1 MSAARAVAIAVVGH
15 TNTGKTSLLRT
26 LSRDTRF
33 GEVSDR
39 PAATRDV
46 QGVMLLADG
55 DAAVALYDTPGLE
68 DAMGVSALLARE
80 HAGAA
85 DPVAAVEAFVA
96 GDHGKGRYEQEA
108 KVLRQLLRSDAA
120 LYVIDAREPVLAKH
134 REELRLLAACGRPL
148 MPVLNFIASA
158 EADANAWR
166 EQLARVGLHVLAE
179 FDTVVYDAQAER
191 SVFDKLATLLEHRR
205 ADFTRLQ
212 RSRESEREALVNAAC
227 RAVAELLVDA
237 AGARRHG
244 ALDADSEQLH
254 EQLRRAIRDAEQ
266 RCVDTLLGLF
276 RFELDTYRPPELPL
290 QQGRWQLDA
299 FDPETLRSFGI
310 RTGSAAAAGGAA
322 GLAVDAA
329 VGGMSLGAAALLG
342 AGLGAGWS
350 AVRSYGRPWLDRL
363 RGEQQIALE
372 EPTLALLAARQCLLL
387 RALLRRGHASQHRV
401 QTETPQGWPGTEL
414 RQAVLRCRAH
424 PDWSRLNGAGDTA
437 PEHVVGIHL
446 AQAELGQADQRRHD
460 ARACRQ
466 PSRRHAAQATGLR
479 ARPLGSAPR

>member
-1 MSAARAVAIAVVGH
+1 MSHRPPIAIAVVGH

-33 GEVSDR
+33 GDVSDR
-39 PAATRDV
+39 PATTRDV
-46 QGVMLLADG
+46 RGVMLLAD
-55 DAAVALYDTPGLE
+55 DEPVVALYDTPGLE
-68 DAMGVSALLARE
+68 DAMGVSAVLARE
-80 HAGAA
+80 HAGAT
-85 DPVAAVEAFVA
+85 DPVAAVEDFIN
-96 GDHGKGRYEQEA
+96 GDHGDGRYEQEA

-158 EADANAWR
+158 EADAGAWR

-179 FDTVVYDAQAER
+179 FDTVVFDARAER
-191 SVFDKLATLLEHRR
+191 SIFERLATLLESRR
-205 ADFTRLQ
+205 ADLDRLQ
-212 RSRESEREALVNAAC
+212 ASRERERTALVDAAC
-227 RAVAELLVDA
+227 RAIAALLVDA

-244 ALDADSEQLH
+244 ALEADSEQLH
-254 EQLRRAIRDAEQ
+254 EQLRSAIRDAEQ

-276 RFELDTYRPPELPL
+276 RFELDTYAPPALPL

-350 AVRSYGRPWLDRL
+350 ALRSYGQPWLDRL
-363 RGEQQIALE
+363 RGQQEIALE
-372 EPTLALLAARQCLLL
+372 EPTLALLAARQRVLL
-387 RALLRRGHASQHRV
+387 RALLRRGHASQDRL
-401 QTETPQGWPGTEL
+401 QTATEHGWPDKAL
-414 RQAVLRCRAH
+414 RQSVLRCRAH
-424 PDWSRLNGAGDTA
+424 PEWSRLNGVGGDTA
-437 PEHVVGIHL
+437 PDHVVQHVGSI
-446 AQAELGQADQRRHD
+446 
-460 ARACRQ
+460 
-466 PSRRHAAQATGLR
+466 LR
-479 ARPLGSAPR
+479 ALLD